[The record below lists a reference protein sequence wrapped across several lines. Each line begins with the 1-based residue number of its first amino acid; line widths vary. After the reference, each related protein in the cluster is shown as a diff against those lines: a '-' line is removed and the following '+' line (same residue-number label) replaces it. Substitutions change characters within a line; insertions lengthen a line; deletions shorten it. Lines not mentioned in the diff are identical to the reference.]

1 MPQSSEWL
9 VKVSRVS
16 TARRFELVGLGWGLR
31 ICILTSFQ
39 VTQMLS
45 VQGPHSENHLSG
57 EVFTEETQVWLA
69 ARFFIH

>member
-1 MPQSSEWL
+1 MHLSSEWL
-9 VKVSRVS
+9 IKVSRVP
-16 TARRFELVGLGWGLR
+16 TARGFELVSLGWGLR

-45 VQGPHSENHLSG
+45 VQGLHSENHLSG

-69 ARFFIH
+69 AHFFIH